1 MSEGEE
7 FICEFLESEGI
18 DYRQE
23 EIIEKLKND
32 TKNHRVA
39 DFYLPK
45 YKIYIEYFG
54 QWNVE
59 SQKDRYREKRQ
70 CYIDN
75 KIPCIIFYP
84 ENLGIIDYL
93 FYKRLVYVLNRYKME
108 QELRSFRWDQ
118 FKKHRLGNVGTL
130 FIGGGILLWLAWPWG
145 SPDNRTMLVVAL
157 MVIGY
162 QLYLL
167 SKSLMKISKGE
178 APTERNYF
186 DAE

>member
-18 DYRQE
+18 EYRHE

-45 YKIYIEYFG
+45 YKVYIEYFG

-75 KIPCIIFYP
+75 KVPCIIFYP

-108 QELRSFRWDQ
+108 KEHRSFRFDQ
-118 FKKHRLGNVGTL
+118 FKKHRGGNVSTL
-130 FIGGGILLWLAWPWG
+130 LIGGGILSWLAWPWG
-145 SPDNRTMLVVAL
+145 NPDNRALVVVAL
-157 MVIGY
+157 IVIGY

-167 SKSLMKISKGE
+167 GKSALRISKGE
-178 APTERNYF
+178 APIEKNYF
-186 DAE
+186 DPD